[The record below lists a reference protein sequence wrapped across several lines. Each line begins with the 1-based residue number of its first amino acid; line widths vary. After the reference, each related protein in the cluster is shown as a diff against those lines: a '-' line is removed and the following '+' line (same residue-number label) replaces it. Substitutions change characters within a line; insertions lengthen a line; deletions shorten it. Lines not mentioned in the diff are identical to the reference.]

1 MQAGSGLGIVLT
13 RVLFPATIVL
23 EPKFLYCLDFI
34 FRGSVVDWQTG
45 SGLGTVQNGVMF
57 CQLVCCRNDI

>member
-34 FRGSVVDWQTG
+34 FRGSVVDWQWT
-45 SGLGTVQNGVMF
+45 
-57 CQLVCCRNDI
+57 RNRVRRSHVLSACLL